1 MLEKGGTAEQGY
13 MGIVLTFKR
22 FGFSLG
28 LCYDFYLFPGSNE
41 FAMISIY
48 FWVVMNTPL
57 SLVQMTSLGG
67 LPVILKRRSLI

>member
-22 FGFSLG
+22 FVFSLG

-57 SLVQMTSLGG
+57 SWVVMNFPG